1 MRSMKRQLTAF
12 AAVLLLSGLLSACGQ
27 KGPLFMPEP
36 ASQDAQEETDGKSAK
51 AAKRG

>member
-1 MRSMKRQLTAF
+1 MRSTKRQLASL
-12 AAVLLLSGLLSACGQ
+12 AAALMLTGLLSACGQ

-36 ASQDAQEETDGKSAK
+36 ASQDAQEETDKKSAK